1 MEGYKKIILIAAI
14 LTALVGAG
22 IYYFFVYEKPKEIS
36 LPPEVLEKP
45 EKVAEK
51 PPPEKPL
58 PQAPPE
64 KPLVKEKKKAP
75 ETVLEL
81 EKSDNT
87 VRRLVKE
94 LSSHPQWAIWLSNKN
109 LIRRI
114 TAVVDNIAQGVSPRP
129 HIPFLAPQGRFQV
142 IKRNGLVYLDPV
154 SYNRY
159 NLIADV
165 FASLDVEGCVKVYQQ
180 LRPLFQEAYQ
190 ELGYPNQEFQDTL
203 FKAIIEFLKTPI
215 VKGEILLKKKVIT
228 YQMVDSY
235 LEQLSPAQKHLIRM
249 GPENTFKIQ
258 KKLREIALA
267 LGIPENQLPK
277 SVIYYPENE

>member
-51 PPPEKPL
+51 PPPEKPP
-58 PQAPPE
+58 PQVPPE

-75 ETVLEL
+75 EVVLEL

-114 TAVVDNIAQGVSPRP
+114 TAVVDNIAHGVSPRP

-203 FKAIIEFLKTPI
+203 FKAIIELLKTPI